1 MQRLVYHSSI
11 AVSAIAIVLSA
22 ATSIVV
28 AKKTKDNDNNSGDQC
43 GMYMAISSTSTVD
56 DTKWGLYAGQDIP
69 ADSPIGYPDVAINI
83 FNLQGNAHLVDEEE
97 DDLSLVAAT
106 VEFFEQFIWVPLP
119 SGGHFELEDGRTV
132 TAIPGA
138 GVLGGFNP
146 KLTNA
151 DWNHSSAY
159 FRPAMGEQPTVNH
172 PGRGAYTNFFNVGL
186 RSKEEIPAGREIFLD
201 YGENWESEAE
211 EEDLTADD
219 FKKIDATV
227 EKMASFFEKYKN
239 ELDDKAKADI
249 YDFLIRDVMG
259 AAAGSAKGKKIL
271 DLLPSFPDVLPE
283 VTKSGGSLA
292 YSQPKSQRSTE
303 WLQSHGRCI
312 DNIRPGASKIP
323 HAGTLLQWKCV
334 CLLFPRKVTTVSNTI
349 AKQLG
354 GFCKSVASAAVPR
367 MCRAA
372 LTR

>member
-1 MQRLVYHSSI
+1 MATFATVLLATLV
-11 AVSAIAIVLSA
+11 A
-22 ATSIVV
+22 
-28 AKKTKDNDNNSGDQC
+28 AKKNKEEGDQC

-69 ADSPIGYPDVAINI
+69 ADAPIGYPDIAINI
-83 FNLQGNAHLVDEEE
+83 FNLQGNAHLADEAE
-97 DDLSLVAAT
+97 DNLSLVSAT

-119 SGGHFELEDGRTV
+119 SGGHFELDEGRAV

-186 RSKEEIPAGREIFLD
+186 RSKEVIQAGREIFLD

-219 FKKIDATV
+219 FKKVDATV
-227 EKMASFFEKYKN
+227 EKMASFFEKYKGD
-239 ELDDKAKADI
+239 LDEKAKIDI

-271 DLLPSFPDVLPE
+271 DLLPSYPDSLPKVKE
-283 VTKSGGSLA
+283 SGGALA
-292 YSQPKSQRSTE
+292 YSQPKSHRTTE

-312 DNIRPGASKIP
+312 DNIRPGPSKIP
-323 HAGTLLQWKCV
+323 DAGTC
-334 CLLFPRKVTTVSNTI
+334 CDRFDCDR
-349 AKQLG
+349 
-354 GFCKSVASAAVPR
+354 
-367 MCRAA
+367 
-372 LTR
+372 